1 MAILILYIVLNSEFT
16 VNYIIF
22 TNVII
27 KVYDDDDNGKY
38 YNYNNSYYDLIL
50 LNCNLY

>member
-27 KVYDDDDNGKY
+27 KVYDHNKSKY